1 MQKIVER
8 DVVTTCAQGKREL
21 DICKSRETF
30 NFGSITLLAPLLL
43 SLSTKGVAQP
53 ALKNKV
59 LGNRLIMRRRLHVR
73 LTFVKWRFTATF
85 TLPLLYASRILSD
98 ASEFAN
104 RPIRGEKTA
113 LADRS
118 GFGSISISIED
129 RRQTSICHCFFS
141 HGWRELFPLSGRGTD
156 NATVSEDSKEAINYR
171 DNKEWGAWS
180 NRWRDPSKGK

>member
-59 LGNRLIMRRRLHVR
+59 LGKPAN
-73 LTFVKWRFTATF
+73 
-85 TLPLLYASRILSD
+85 YA
-98 ASEFAN
+98 E
-104 RPIRGEKTA
+104 
-113 LADRS
+113 
-118 GFGSISISIED
+118 
-129 RRQTSICHCFFS
+129 
-141 HGWRELFPLSGRGTD
+141 
-156 NATVSEDSKEAINYR
+156 TVARAFNFR
-171 DNKEWGAWS
+171 
-180 NRWRDPSKGK
+180 